1 MSPASTL
8 RSFQDERAY
17 PQIFR
22 IHRQAHALCD
32 ANLFR
37 HCHRRES
44 GLVVENT
51 YVASQ
56 EFNRKAEEGREQAAL
71 GWTGTLTIAGGAVHY
86 SLSDASGGLLA
97 LRSVTA
103 TFRHPAYEQEDRVIS
118 LARMADGTFGSKKTV
133 VDGVWI
139 VEIDADVGRQ
149 KPYRQVRRVVV
160 ADGAIR

>member
-1 MSPASTL
+1 MNVPIRKSSEFTGRHMLYVMLTFFGTVIAV
-8 RSFQDERAY
+8 
-17 PQIFR
+17 
-22 IHRQAHALCD
+22 
-32 ANLFR
+32 NLTMATFAR
-37 HCHRRES
+37 TS
-44 GLVVENT
+44 WTGLVVENT